1 LAGLLGLLKIER
13 WPNGKKTP
21 AGSIFILGY
30 DATMLPHPLIR
41 AVRRGAPDTRAL
53 VAVMN
58 DDAVGFN
65 LMAGFFLPL
74 SGWQLPQLGT
84 GILPPQAGVLIGNS
98 TEKRCF

>member
-1 LAGLLGLLKIER
+1 MVKRLLLVASSFL
-13 WPNGKKTP
+13 
-21 AGSIFILGY
+21 
-30 DATMLPHPLIR
+30 ATMLPHPLIR

-58 DDAVGFN
+58 DDAVVFN

-98 TEKRCF
+98 TETRCF